1 MYLILIWLSLFNLH
15 VKLVGPLK
23 KFFKLRHCAQV
34 FVNEWAIGRDP
45 DSWDN
50 PNLFS
55 PERFLGS
62 KLDIKGQ
69 SFQLTPFGGGRRIC
83 PGMPLAIRMLHL
95 MLGSL
100 INFFDWKLENDM
112 KPEEMD
118 MEDAVQGNA
127 LRKNEPLRVIPIK
140 ISPWLG
146 IVIY

>member
-1 MYLILIWLSLFNLH
+1 MELNGYTIP
-15 VKLVGPLK
+15 KG
-23 KFFKLRHCAQV
+23 AQV

-45 DSWDN
+45 NSWDN

-140 ISPWLG
+140 ISP
-146 IVIY
+146 